1 MSAAPGRS
9 EASSQRE
16 RVMVT
21 RDVAVTCVPDGRP
34 AELPAGTL
42 VQITQAL
49 GSSFTLL
56 VDGQLM
62 RLAGADADAIGKPV
76 PLVPVL
82 PDVAGSA
89 GLRGQVW
96 QTLKTCY
103 DPEIP
108 VDIVELGLIYACD
121 VLPMDDSDDFRVS
134 IEMTLTAP
142 GCGMGDLLV
151 EEIHEKLL
159 ALPRVAQVDLD
170 FVFDPPWDRS
180 RMSEA
185 AMLSLGL

>member
-1 MSAAPGRS
+1 MRAA
-9 EASSQRE
+9 RE

-21 RDVAVTCVPDGRP
+21 REVGVTCVPDGTP
-34 AELPAGTL
+34 VNLEPGTL
-42 VQITQAL
+42 AQITQSL

-56 VDGQLM
+56 VKGQLM
-62 RLAGADADAIGKPV
+62 RLAGVDADAIGKPI
-76 PLVPVL
+76 PLAPVL
-82 PDVAGSA
+82 PQDLGPEA
-89 GLRGQVW
+89 LRGFVW

-108 VDIVELGLIYACD
+108 VDIVELGLVYVCD
-121 VLPMDDSDDFRVS
+121 VLPMGGGDFRVS
-134 IEMTLTAP
+134 IKMTLTAP
-142 GCGMGDLLV
+142 GCGMGDMLV

-159 ALPRVAQVDLD
+159 ALPRVGEIDVA

-185 AMLSLGL
+185 ALLVLGL